1 MLVRTIMTSPVISI
15 QPESQVGNALEIMKA
30 NHIRHLP
37 VIAKNFSVVGL
48 VSESDLIKV
57 YSNKQASSYQVNLVS
72 RTPIRNVMVPNPITI
87 GPDDAIEDA
96 AEIMRKHK
104 LVCLPVVENGK
115 LTGLVC
121 EDDVLRSFINIL
133 GLGQPGLRITM
144 AHQHQK
150 GFLLH
155 LVDLLDVNDAIID
168 KMVTFQ
174 QELVLKVQTPNP
186 EQLLET
192 LNAKGY
198 KLLHTAIIPT
208 INTKTGS

>member
-1 MLVRTIMTSPVISI
+1 MTSPVISI
-15 QPESQVGNALEIMKA
+15 LPESQVGKALEIMKA

-37 VIAKNFSVVGL
+37 VVAKNSSLVGL

-57 YSNKQASSYQVNLVS
+57 YPNKQASSYQVNLVS
-72 RTPIRNVMVPNPITI
+72 RTPIRNVMALNPITI
-87 GPDDAIEDA
+87 GPNDTIEDA
-96 AEIMRKHK
+96 AEIMRQHK
-104 LVCLPVVENGK
+104 LVCLPVMEDDR
-115 LTGLVC
+115 LAGLVC

-144 AHQHQK
+144 THQHQK

-155 LVDLLDVNDAIID
+155 LVDLLDINDAIID
-168 KMVTFQ
+168 KMVTYQ

-186 EQLLET
+186 AQLVET

-198 KLLHTAIIPT
+198 NLIHTSIVPT
-208 INTKTGS
+208 INTKTGT